1 MSETEELASKS
12 RREQAKS
19 AVGLNQQWWEKK
31 AAATPEQLSNFIAS
45 SRQFHSS
52 LASDFDFADNTFR
65 SSKFQILFTFG
76 IFLHDRKIVVFSPL
90 HVTSFMFTKQ
100 LRNRFGD
107 YPKVATSS
115 MEIFLIV
122 LLNQKWLDVV
132 YDTFSARVPEH
143 WNAALREA
151 PFRSAAPR
159 GRSAVGA
166 QLRKWTRS
174 ASRSATPK
182 ICSAPKKFEK

>member
-1 MSETEELASKS
+1 MILLITPLDLLNSRFYLPLA
-12 RREQAKS
+12 
-19 AVGLNQQWWEKK
+19 
-31 AAATPEQLSNFIAS
+31 F
-45 SRQFHSS
+45 
-52 LASDFDFADNTFR
+52 
-65 SSKFQILFTFG
+65 
-76 IFLHDRKIVVFSPL
+76 FLHDRKIVVFSPL

-182 ICSAPKKFEK
+182 ICSAPKKSEDFFQKYFIFGTYNEPKLAKSS